1 MEEIVVISCTNRPNS
16 NTLKVSKV
24 YEDILRSKGVSVKI
38 LDFCMLP
45 ENIAFSDVFGKRSI
59 DFAEII
65 RDYIS
70 NNKKFV
76 FVVPEYNGSFPG
88 ILKLFLDCVPPSDWA
103 NKDVCL
109 VGVSTGRAGNLRGL
123 DHLTGILNYLKVH
136 VYYNK
141 LPISVVDRIMNEHGK
156 FISDD
161 QINACEAQMKGFLE
175 Y

>member
-1 MEEIVVISCTNRPNS
+1 M
-16 NTLKVSKV
+16 
-24 YEDILRSKGVSVKI
+24 
-38 LDFCMLP
+38 
-45 ENIAFSDVFGKRSI
+45 
-59 DFAEII
+59 
-65 RDYIS
+65 
-70 NNKKFV
+70 
-76 FVVPEYNGSFPG
+76 
-88 ILKLFLDCVPPSDWA
+88 PPSEWG

-123 DHLTGILNYLKVH
+123 DHLTGILNYLKAH
-136 VYYNK
+136 VYHNK